1 MTKYRMVCTYF
12 WEDLFVVGEMGFEDI
27 LFYLYILMN
36 PLTTQTR
43 FYRMTRQKF
52 VHLKLLID
60 YMKSK
65 MERFIGED
73 KLFYYDAE
81 NRELAHKI
89 WRRITVKVVKPC
101 PKDTFYFVCFGSHSK
116 KEVSDLY
123 VNMKIGRYVRV
134 S

>member
-12 WEDLFVVGEMGFEDI
+12 WKDLFVVGEMGFEDI

-43 FYRMTRQKF
+43 FYRMTRKKF
-52 VHLKLLID
+52 VHLKLLIV
-60 YMKSK
+60 YMNSK

-73 KLFYYDAE
+73 KLFYYDDAE

-89 WRRITVKVVKPC
+89 WKRITV
-101 PKDTFYFVCFGSHSK
+101 
-116 KEVSDLY
+116 
-123 VNMKIGRYVRV
+123 
-134 S
+134 

>member
-52 VHLKLLID
+52 VHLKLLIV

-89 WRRITVKVVKPC
+89 WRRITVKV
-101 PKDTFYFVCFGSHSK
+101 
-116 KEVSDLY
+116 
-123 VNMKIGRYVRV
+123 
-134 S
+134 